1 MKLESTTDVDSLLQI
16 RSVAKAIL
24 DSDTAAESLYQ
35 NRMAKMKASLL
46 VLLVVLL
53 LLATSTQRVEAG
65 VIPESVVVSM
75 VDDANLA
82 NEPYEQQQITVSATS
97 SKKGILEESEM
108 AIGTILN
115 SYHFSSYDFNE
126 THGGLYISM
135 NQWTV
140 GTFLNSVDEQSVMV
154 TYNSTLYK
162 KESFKVDLVAGLA
175 NGYERME
182 YAQNGYLPVLG
193 VSAQWGVLKTVLM
206 PNAVAIGIELP
217 LN

>member
-1 MKLESTTDVDSLLQI
+1 MKLESTPDDASLLQI
-16 RSVAKAIL
+16 RSVANAAL
-24 DSDTAAESLYQ
+24 DSDTASESLYQ
-35 NRMAKMKASLL
+35 NRMAKMKASL
-46 VLLVVLL
+46 VILLVALL
-53 LLATSTQRVEAG
+53 LHAASTQRVEAG

-75 VDDANLA
+75 VDDATLA
-82 NEPYEQQQITVSATS
+82 SEPYEQQQVTVFATS

-115 SYHFSSYDFNE
+115 SYHFSSYNFNE

-140 GTFLNSVDEQSVMV
+140 GTFQNSVDEQSVMV
-154 TYNSTLYK
+154 TYNSNLYK
-162 KESFKVDLVAGLA
+162 KESFKVDLVAGVA
-175 NGYERME
+175 NGYERMQ
-182 YAQNGYLPVLG
+182 YDVNGYLPILG
-193 VSAQWGVLKTVLM
+193 VSAQWKYLKTVLM

>member
-16 RSVAKAIL
+16 RSVAKATL
-24 DSDTAAESLYQ
+24 DSDTLSESLYQ
-35 NRMAKMKASLL
+35 NHMAKMKASLL
-46 VLLVVLL
+46 ILLAALL

-82 NEPYEQQQITVSATS
+82 SEPYEQQRVTVTTTS

-140 GTFLNSVDEQSVMV
+140 GTFLNSIDEQSVMV
-154 TYNSTLYK
+154 TYNSNLYK
-162 KESFKVDLVAGLA
+162 KESFKIDLVTGLA
-175 NGYERME
+175 NGYERMQ
-182 YAQNGYLPVLG
+182 YDLNGYLPILG

-206 PNAVAIGIELP
+206 PNAVVIGIELP

>member
-1 MKLESTTDVDSLLQI
+1 MKLELTPDTSVLQI
-16 RSVAKAIL
+16 RSVASEAL
-24 DSDTAAESLYQ
+24 DSYRSSGSLYQ
-35 NRMAKMKASLL
+35 KNMYKMKSGLL
-46 VLLVVLL
+46 ILFVALL
-53 LLATSTQRVEAG
+53 LHAVSAQRVEAG

-75 VDDANLA
+75 VEDATLA
-82 NEPYEQQQITVSATS
+82 SEPYEPPQVTVSTTS
-97 SKKGILEESEM
+97 STKGILEESEM

-154 TYNSTLYK
+154 TYNSNLYK
-162 KESFKVDLVAGLA
+162 KESFKVDFVAGLA

-182 YAQNGYLPVLG
+182 YDQNGYLPILG
-193 VSAQWGVLKTVLM
+193 VSAQWGLLKTVFM
-206 PNAVAIGIELP
+206 PNTVAIGIELP

>member
-1 MKLESTTDVDSLLQI
+1 MKIKLTPEISELQT
-16 RSVAKAIL
+16 RTVANAAL
-24 DSDTAAESLYQ
+24 NSHTASENLYQ
-35 NRMAKMKASLL
+35 KRIANMKASLL
-46 VLLVVLL
+46 ILLVALL
-53 LLATSTQRVEAG
+53 LHAVSTQRVEAG

-75 VDDANLA
+75 VDDATLA
-82 NEPYEQQQITVSATS
+82 SEPYEQQQVTVSATS

-115 SYHFSSYDFNE
+115 SYHFSHYNFNE

-135 NQWTV
+135 NEWTV
-140 GTFLNSVDEQSVMV
+140 GTFLNSVEEQSVMV
-154 TYNSTLYK
+154 TYNSNLYK

-182 YAQNGYLPVLG
+182 YAQNGYLPILG
-193 VSAQWGVLKTVLM
+193 VSAQWGFLKTVLM
-206 PNAVAIGIELP
+206 PNAVAIGVELS

>member
-1 MKLESTTDVDSLLQI
+1 MTPDTSLLRISPAAQ
-16 RSVAKAIL
+16 VALI
-24 DSDTAAESLYQ
+24 SDPITNSLYQ
-35 NRMAKMKASLL
+35 KSTVKMKTRLFVFLA
-46 VLLVVLL
+46 VVLL
-53 LLATSTQRVEAG
+53 LAISAQRVEAG
-65 VIPESVVVSM
+65 VFSESVVVSM
-75 VDDANLA
+75 VEDSKLVI
-82 NEPYEQQQITVSATS
+82 EPEQQQVTITATS

-126 THGGLYISM
+126 THGGVYISM

-140 GTFLNSVDEQSVMV
+140 GTFLNSIDEQSVMV
-154 TYNSTLYK
+154 TYNSNLYK
-162 KESFKVDLVAGLA
+162 KESFKLDLVAGVA

-182 YAQNGYLPVLG
+182 YDLNGYLPILG

>member
-1 MKLESTTDVDSLLQI
+1 MKLESTHDDASLLKI
-16 RSVAKAIL
+16 RSVANAAL
-24 DSDTAAESLYQ
+24 DPDTASESLCQ
-35 NRMAKMKASLL
+35 NRMAKMKASLII
-46 VLLVVLL
+46 LLVALL
-53 LLATSTQRVEAG
+53 LNAVSTQRVEAG
-65 VIPESVVVSM
+65 VILESVVVSM
-75 VDDANLA
+75 VDDATLVSK
-82 NEPYEQQQITVSATS
+82 PYEKPQVTVSATS

-140 GTFLNSVDEQSVMV
+140 GTFLNSIDEQSVMV
-154 TYNSTLYK
+154 TYNSNLYK

-182 YAQNGYLPVLG
+182 YDLNGYLPILG
-193 VSAQWGVLKTVLM
+193 VSAQWKYLKTVLM

>member
-1 MKLESTTDVDSLLQI
+1 MKLEPTTDVDSLLRI
-16 RSVAKAIL
+16 RSAANTAL
-24 DSDTAAESLYQ
+24 DTDTASESLYQ

-46 VLLVVLL
+46 ILLVALL
-53 LLATSTQRVEAG
+53 LNAISTQRVEAG

-75 VDDANLA
+75 ADDANLA
-82 NEPYEQQQITVSATS
+82 SEPYEQQRVTVTATS

-115 SYHFSSYDFNE
+115 SHHFSSYDFNE
-126 THGGLYISM
+126 THGGMYISM

-140 GTFLNSVDEQSVMV
+140 GTFLNSIDEQSVMV
-154 TYNSTLYK
+154 TYNSNLYK

-175 NGYERME
+175 NGYERMQ
-182 YAQNGYLPVLG
+182 YDINGYLPILG
-193 VSAQWGVLKTVLM
+193 VSAQWKYLKTVLM
-206 PNAVAIGIELP
+206 PNAVVIGIELP